1 MGIGA
6 SGSLGQQRPLP
17 PELGGTSFQRASLG
31 VHSELFSTPI
41 LPAGSGV
48 AGFGGFLPPHL
59 PFTGSW
65 IRNFLRT
72 DCLAHPHRRSAPR
85 TLCNGFWGSEDV

>member
-17 PELGGTSFQRASLG
+17 PELGGTSFQWASLG
-31 VHSELFSTPI
+31 VHSEFSTPI

-65 IRNFLRT
+65 ILNFLRT
-72 DCLAHPHRRSAPR
+72 DWLAHPHRHSAPR
-85 TLCNGFWGSEDV
+85 NRFWGSEDV